1 MAKAKTIKVSKEIY
15 ERLCEVAGKLQ
26 VKLKHPVSLDEAL
39 EYLLREKKL
48 KISDF
53 AGVWIMTDE
62 EEGEILKSLREGWL
76 RWKSQKE
83 WFLIL
88 KLLFG
93 LLRNK
98 LNDVQLVRKIEVEIA
113 TTTINAFEIYFGAYK
128 SRNVK
133 RNLTSAKG
141 FLSTIKLLPFDDNR
155 AELAG

>member
-1 MAKAKTIKVSKEIY
+1 
-15 ERLCEVAGKLQ
+15 
-26 VKLKHPVSLDEAL
+26 
-39 EYLLREKKL
+39 
-48 KISDF
+48 
-53 AGVWIMTDE
+53 
-62 EEGEILKSLREGWL
+62 
-76 RWKSQKE
+76 
-83 WFLIL
+83 LIL

-98 LNDVQLVRKIEVEIA
+98 LNDVQLIRKIEVEIA